1 MIKRIVWITLAGAIG
16 WLISR
21 VVLRQIQNA
30 EMAPPSQ
37 PYAVAGSPAARE
49 ISALPAYSAPPA
61 PATPP
66 QPQETAFV
74 DEPVNLETAQ
84 MMSDPDDNTP
94 DDDDTPQETPADPI
108 PLDGPE
114 KPDPIDEPGTPQ
126 PVGEPDKPEPQPLD
140 GPDTPDPIK
149 MASDQGM
156 ATATATRMYDTPE
169 AKQAARMYDAPP
181 HPKARVYNA
190 PINGS
195 DDVGTSG
202 VIGYCVKCR
211 TKRTMDDPHEE
222 TTESGRRA
230 ARGTCPVCSTT
241 MFTFLSDEAPVIET
255 EATNKI

>member
-30 EMAPPSQ
+30 EVAPPSQ

-84 MMSDPDDNTP
+84 MMSDPDDTP

-140 GPDTPDPIK
+140 GPDTPDPIT
-149 MASDQGM
+149 MASS
-156 ATATATRMYDTPE
+156 TAP
-169 AKQAARMYDAPP
+169 AARVYDAPPP

-195 DDVGTSG
+195 DDVETSG